1 MHLIIYI
8 CMYVYTYMMKGRGKE
23 GEKDRDWRKIKKII
37 ILNRESESKGGR
49 KRKVE
54 MIRTKSY

>member
-1 MHLIIYI
+1 
-8 CMYVYTYMMKGRGKE
+8 MMKGRGKE